1 LGGGGASPPSRTATA
16 GAGGMLSPSTA
27 AAAAVDGPTGA
38 SDRATP
44 TTLRGT
50 AIPHLSS
57 AIRGSRR
64 RQFAAS
70 NIGDRADGGGD
81 HAVGAGDGG
90 GGDRL
95 PRPDLHLS
103 RPTRGGDECR

>member
-1 LGGGGASPPSRTATA
+1 MLGGGRASPPSRTATA

-50 AIPHLSS
+50 AIPPLSS

-70 NIGDRADGGGD
+70 NGSDHADGGGD
-81 HAVGAGDGG
+81 HAVGDGG

-95 PRPDLHLS
+95 PRPDLRLS
-103 RPTRGGDECR
+103 RPTRGGDGCR

>member
-1 LGGGGASPPSRTATA
+1 MLKVGGASPPSRTVTA
-16 GAGGMLSPSTA
+16 GAGSMLSPSTA

-38 SDRATP
+38 RDRATP

-50 AIPHLSS
+50 AIPPLSS

-70 NIGDRADGGGD
+70 NGGDHADGGGD
-81 HAVGAGDGG
+81 HAVGDGG

-95 PRPDLHLS
+95 PRPDLRLS
-103 RPTRGGDECR
+103 RPTRGGHGCR